1 MRVHCGG
8 TLLPQQS
15 LPWHSLVEWGASSMF
30 PLEYSP
36 ELSCYRPHHTYV
48 LALDFKILELKTLE
62 HALTCPTP
70 NILPGVCK
78 SSNIYW
84 VHVVMDEDSGR
95 VHWLSTYTCSL
106 LGKIRFLHVSMMIF
120 TIFTSEW
127 YEKNCLQSLAHSWFA
142 ATNSYLTALHRKLG
156 ECEAIYQKCFFNHH
170 T

>member
-1 MRVHCGG
+1 MALYFLRRVFPG
-8 TLLPQQS
+8 TLLWSEVPLQCS
-15 LPWHSLVEWGASSMF
+15 LLNIPSHPLSLG
-30 PLEYSP
+30 
-36 ELSCYRPHHTYV
+36 CYRPHHTYV

-84 VHVVMDEDSGR
+84 VLVVMDEDSGR

-142 ATNSYLTALHRKLG
+142 ATDSYLTALHRKLG
-156 ECEAIYQKCFFNHH
+156 ECEAIYQKCFFDHH